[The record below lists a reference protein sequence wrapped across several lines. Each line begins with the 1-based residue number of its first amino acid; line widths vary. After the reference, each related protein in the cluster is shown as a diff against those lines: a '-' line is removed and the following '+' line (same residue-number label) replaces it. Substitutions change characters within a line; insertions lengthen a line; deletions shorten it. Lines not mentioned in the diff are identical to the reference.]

1 MTGDRRPTTHHPLP
15 TPGYG
20 LLATVLLVLV
30 GLLVG
35 CSGLNPA
42 PPTPTPQPTL
52 PPLTA
57 TVAPTSLPTLAPT
70 LTSPPTTAPSATPVP
85 ATPTARPVAPAPTA
99 TALTSATASPGAGL
113 PVPPGAVAGGRSA
126 GDPKSPELG
135 NTGYDIEQ
143 YTLQLSLDAQNRR
156 LAGSAILEATSTLD
170 RLGQLSLDLVDGFEL
185 RSVTVNGAVAQ
196 TAYRDNKL
204 TLNLPQ
210 PLRQGNR
217 FTLKIDYSGPIR
229 PIPSRFASY
238 AEVGLQVPR
247 DGTVFAIS
255 EPDGARAWFPAND
268 HPLDKARFRFEMTVQ
283 PPLVVAA
290 NGVLVETRPTPQ
302 GTLYVWEMR
311 QPMAPYLAT
320 VMAAPYDRVE
330 GRSPQGVPLRH
341 YVYSNRRAELEPL
354 FANTGAALDWFS
366 AKLGPYPY
374 DEFGYAIVSLRGAS
388 LETQSIV
395 LLSDRMLNESVLVHE
410 MAHMWFGDVVSLSSW
425 ADIWRNEGF
434 ATYFTTLWEHRA
446 DPPEAVASA
455 MNDMETGLVD
465 RETDYPL
472 GDPPA
477 AALFAPDSYQKGA
490 WVAYMLHRQVGDE
503 AFFNGLRLY
512 FERYQHGAAS
522 RAEFEAVFNEVS
534 GQDLTPFFRRWLD
547 QAGLPRLDVNWDV
560 QRVDGVYSLDVQVCQ
575 VNGPTY
581 PTDFEVLAT
590 TDGRAETVR
599 VPLRGDKD
607 TRLRVTLPFAPLTLA
622 TDPNERIL
630 AREAV
635 QQVQTLSPCP

>member
-1 MTGDRRPTTHHPLP
+1 MTDYRRLTTDDRRVVKRRALLLFVTLS
-15 TPGYG
+15 
-20 LLATVLLVLV
+20 LLA
-30 GLLVG
+30 G
-35 CSGLNPA
+35 CSQLNPF
-42 PPTPTPQPTL
+42 PPTPAPQPTL
-52 PPLTA
+52 PPPTA
-57 TVAPTSLPTLAPT
+57 TVAPTLAP
-70 LTSPPTTAPSATPVP
+70 SPTTAPSAT
-85 ATPTARPVAPAPTA
+85 TAPPTA
-99 TALTSATASPGAGL
+99 TARPPTPASTATPAPNQATPGAGL
-113 PVPPGAVAGGRSA
+113 PVPPGGVAGGRSI

-135 NTGYDIEQ
+135 NTGYDVEQ
-143 YTLQLSLDAQNRR
+143 YTLQLTLDAPGRR
-156 LAGSAILEATSTLD
+156 LAGSTIIEATTTLD

-185 RSVTVNGAVAQ
+185 RSVTVNGAAVQ

-210 PLRQGNR
+210 PLRQGDR

-229 PIPSRFASY
+229 PIPSRFVQF

-247 DGTVFAIS
+247 DGTIFAIS

-268 HPLDKARFRFEMTVQ
+268 HPLDKARFRFEITVQ

-290 NGVLVETRPTPQ
+290 NGVLVETRQTPN

-330 GRSPQGVPLRH
+330 GRSPRGIALRH
-341 YVYSNRRAELEPL
+341 YVYSNRRADLERL

-366 AKLGPYPY
+366 EKLGPYPY
-374 DEFGYAIVSLRGAS
+374 DEFGYATVSLPGAS

-395 LLSDRMLNESVLVHE
+395 LLSDQMLNEGVLVHE
-410 MAHMWFGDVVSLSSW
+410 MSHMWFGDLVSLSSW

-434 ATYFTTLWEHRA
+434 ATYFTTLWERRN
-446 DPPEAVASA
+446 DPPEALAST
-455 MNDMETGLVD
+455 MNEIENGLVLHG
-465 RETDYPL
+465 TNYPL
-472 GDPPA
+472 GNPPPG
-477 AALFAPDSYQKGA
+477 ALFAPDSYQKGA
-490 WVAYMLHRQVGDE
+490 WVAHMLHRQIGDE

-512 FERYQHGAAS
+512 FERYKNRTAS

-534 GQDLTPFFRRWLD
+534 GQDLTPFFQRWLD
-547 QAGLPRLDVNWDV
+547 QAGLPSLDVNWDV
-560 QRVDGVYSLDVQVCQ
+560 QRTDGVYSLDVQVCQ
-575 VNGPTY
+575 VNGLTY
-581 PTDFEVLAT
+581 PTDFEVVAT
-590 TDGRAETVR
+590 GDGGSQPLS

-607 TRLRVTLPFAPLTLA
+607 TRVRVTLPFAPQGLA
-622 TDPNERIL
+622 SDPNERIL